1 MKKLILLLSTLL
13 LLYGESVE
21 IKDFK
26 TDIFSQNSSSLKK
39 IKLDLVFDINSTTP
53 TPTYIIKDGLNIVV
67 SSFFIESLF
76 TSKTKENFKELLKNY
91 LKQKHKVVVNSIY
104 IEDMQIVNQ
113 VSLEEIKDMIKSH
126 DKNESK

>member
-39 IKLDLVFDINSTTP
+39 IKLDLVFDINSTIP
-53 TPTYIIKDGLNIVV
+53 TPTYVIKDGLNIVI
-67 SSFFIESLF
+67 SSFFIENLF
-76 TSKTKENFKELLKNY
+76 TSQTKVQFKEVLKNY
-91 LKQKHKVVVNSIY
+91 LKQKHNVIVDSIY
-104 IEDMQIVNQ
+104 IEDMQIVNG
-113 VSLEEIKDMIKSH
+113 VKEDYIKDVIKPH
-126 DKNESK
+126 DNNGSK